1 MRLSVLLAATA
12 LAGCAVGPDFVRPD
26 APEATGYTREPAI
39 LMTASAKTTGGEAQ
53 TFHPDM
59 DIPGEWWTLFHSL
72 ELNNLIDASLK
83 QNQDLKAAQ
92 AALRQAYENVYA
104 QQGNYYPQATG
115 SFYYSR
121 NKTATG
127 SLSPASASGNPY
139 YTLWNPQL
147 AVTFTPDVFGLNF
160 RTVESDRALAEQQR
174 YQLEATYLTL
184 TSNVV
189 AAAIQEASLRAQIKA
204 TQEIIALQ
212 VNLLGILRKQFELG
226 QVAMAD
232 QVAQE
237 AALAQSQQ
245 ALPPLQKQL
254 AVQRDLLTALA
265 GRFPSDEIAETFTLD
280 SLTLPTDLPLT
291 VPSRLIEQR
300 PDVRAADENMHSAS
314 ALVGVAVANR
324 LPQFPITGNIGSD
337 ANRLANLF
345 SSGNGFW
352 TIMAGI
358 TMPLFDG
365 GTLLHKDRAARAA
378 LEQAA
383 AQYRSTVITSLQNV
397 ADSLRALQADAD
409 SLKAAV
415 IAEQAAGRSLQI
427 TRSQLQLGSIQYTQ
441 LLQAQ
446 QTYEQALLTL
456 VQAKATRFADTGALF
471 QSLGGGWWNRT
482 DPEPPPTGGP
492 FGDIV
497 ATTSK

>member
-59 DIPGEWWTLFHSL
+59 DIPGEWWTLFRSP
-72 ELNNLIDASLK
+72 ELNSLIEASLR

-104 QQGNYYPQATG
+104 QQGGYYPQATG
-115 SFYYSR
+115 SFDYSR

-127 SLSPASASGNPY
+127 CLSPASASGNPY

-265 GRFPSDEIAETFTLD
+265 GRFPDL
-280 SLTLPTDLPLT
+280 LTLLAA
-291 VPSRLIEQR
+291 IEDQGA
-300 PDVRAADENMHSAS
+300 RAA
-314 ALVGVAVANR
+314 ALAERALLAALDGSCR
-324 LPQFPITGNIGSD
+324 TPIAGYAKLLRDDVMQLTG
-337 ANRLANLF
+337 L
-345 SSGNGFW
+345 
-352 TIMAGI
+352 
-358 TMPLFDG
+358 
-365 GTLLHKDRAARAA
+365 AARADGTCLLKRSMKARIADAEA
-378 LEQAA
+378 LGRELG
-383 AQYRSTVITSLQNV
+383 RSIR
-397 ADSLRALQADAD
+397 ADSPPD
-409 SLKAAV
+409 
-415 IAEQAAGRSLQI
+415 I
-427 TRSQLQLGSIQYTQ
+427 
-441 LLQAQ
+441 
-446 QTYEQALLTL
+446 
-456 VQAKATRFADTGALF
+456 FA
-471 QSLGGGWWNRT
+471 
-482 DPEPPPTGGP
+482 
-492 FGDIV
+492 
-497 ATTSK
+497 